1 MYHSSASLEIRINP
15 ICLANSS
22 CIHAKNPIYYRESPF
37 STVSFSAI
45 PGLVRF
51 EKALNSA
58 DSPIQCGFLR
68 RRMLFCMAFTSK
80 NVSKL
85 QQKLHFS
92 KRNEKTINICSKPF
106 IKIYSI
112 DYIISKVISYL
123 FDSHNSDFI
132 PLISH
137 HLLVKE
143 QRKRGL

>member
-1 MYHSSASLEIRINP
+1 
-15 ICLANSS
+15 
-22 CIHAKNPIYYRESPF
+22 
-37 STVSFSAI
+37 
-45 PGLVRF
+45 
-51 EKALNSA
+51 
-58 DSPIQCGFLR
+58 
-68 RRMLFCMAFTSK
+68 MLFCMALTSK

-132 PLISH
+132 PLKSQ

-143 QRKRGL
+143 QRKRGLWKVKFPISRVLVLNLSPISAVPQLVRCPKNPKTALMRDLLYYDYWKYWK